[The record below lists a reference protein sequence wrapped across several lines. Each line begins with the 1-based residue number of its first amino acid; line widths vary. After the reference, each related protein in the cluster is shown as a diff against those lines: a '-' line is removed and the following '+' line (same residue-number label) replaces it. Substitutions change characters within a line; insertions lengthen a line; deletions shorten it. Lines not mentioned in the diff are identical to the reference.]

1 MIKSVP
7 VFLLFLLVFFNIT
20 AQAPIESEKIIKA
33 QDFGIHPNTFE
44 NIAPQ
49 LNEMIG
55 RIAGQPNIKLVFEK
69 GRYDIWPE
77 GSPKREYFISNTST
91 ERECPSKVKT
101 IALLFENFK
110 DLTIEGND
118 ALFMIHGKMIN
129 FAFDHCENI
138 KLQNISFDYER
149 PTMSELTF
157 DEVGNN
163 MVIASINPSS
173 TYTIIDDKLKF
184 YGEGW
189 TMKHDHAILIDPE
202 LSTFYYSKFSPLRKS
217 KATELA
223 PFKVKF
229 EGDFT
234 KFKFKK
240 GHVLTV
246 RDPIRDQVGAFIA
259 YCKNVVIQN
268 VNMHYMHGMGII
280 NQFNENVT
288 LNKVIVKPRKETGR
302 KIAAFA
308 DCFHFSGCKGKII
321 IENCETGGGH
331 DDPVNVHGT
340 HLKITEKVTNKK
352 INVRFMHGQTYGLDA
367 FFKGDTLDFVHA
379 KSLQI
384 YGTSQVKEV
393 KKINDRDLQITLATS
408 LPTGFK
414 VGDVIENVTWTPE
427 VIIRNN
433 YFSGTNTRGVLLTT
447 RRKAIIENNTFFRI
461 GMHAILIAND
471 ASSWYESGPVRDVI
485 IRGNRFVDCAYNQ
498 VPNNYIINIWP
509 ENHEAVKG
517 YYVHENILIENN
529 TFESFDTPILR
540 AKSTSELI
548 FRNNKITETDTFAAK
563 KGGKPSFSFVQC
575 KNVEIDLQKSD
586 KGKYDKIKLVDM
598 KKNQIKVKP
607 NE

>member
-1 MIKSVP
+1 MTKQINIFSLF
-7 VFLLFLLVFFNIT
+7 VFLFLNLN
-20 AQAPIESEKIIKA
+20 AQTSLETEKIINAK
-33 QDFGIHPNTFE
+33 DYGIYPNTFE
-44 NIAPQ
+44 NIAPL
-49 LNEMIG
+49 LNKMVVE
-55 RIAGQPNIKLVFEK
+55 IAHFPLVKLVFEK

-77 GSPKREYFISNTST
+77 SSPKREYFISNTST
-91 ERECPSKVKT
+91 ERECPSKIKT

-110 DLTIEGND
+110 DIVIEGNG

-138 KLQNISFDYER
+138 KIQNISFDYER

-157 DEVGNN
+157 DEVTDR
-163 MVIASINPSS
+163 MIIAIINPSS
-173 TYTIIDDKLKF
+173 TYAVIDNKLKF

-189 TMKHDHAILIDPE
+189 TMKHDHTILIDPE
-202 LSTFYYSKFSPLRKS
+202 LFAFYYSKFSPLRKS

-223 PFKVKF
+223 PFKIKF
-229 EGDFT
+229 EGDYSR
-234 KFKFKK
+234 FKFKK
-240 GHVLTV
+240 GQVLTV

-259 YCKNVVIQN
+259 YSKNVVLQN
-268 VNMHYMHGMGII
+268 VQMHYMHGMGII

-288 LNKVIVKPRKETGR
+288 LDKVIVKPRKETGR

-308 DCFHFSGCKGKII
+308 DCFHFSGCKGQII

-340 HLKITEKVTNKK
+340 HLKITKRVSEDK

-367 FFKGDTLDFVHA
+367 FFRGDTLDFVHA

-384 YGTSQVKEV
+384 YGTAQVKEV
-393 KKINDRDLQITLATS
+393 KKINDRDLQLTLTNTI
-408 LPTGFK
+408 PKGFK
-414 VGDVIENVTWTPE
+414 EGDVVENVTWTPS

-447 RRKAIIENNTFFRI
+447 RKKAVIENNTFFRT

-471 ASSWYESGPVRDVI
+471 ASSWYESGSVRDVT

-509 ENHEAVKG
+509 ENHKMIPD
-517 YYVHENILIENN
+517 YYVHKNITIENN
-529 TFESFDTPILR
+529 IFETFDTPILR
-540 AKSTSELI
+540 AKSTSGLI
-548 FRNNKITETDTFAAK
+548 FRNNKIVHTDTFTNE
-563 KGGKPSFSFVQC
+563 KGGKPSFNFVQC
-575 KNVEIDLQKSD
+575 KNVEIDLHKSD
-586 KGKYDKIKLVDM
+586 KGKFDKIQT
-598 KKNQIKVKP
+598 KNMETGDIKVEEK
-607 NE
+607 

>member
-1 MIKSVP
+1 MTKQINIFSL
-7 VFLLFLLVFFNIT
+7 FIFLFLNLN
-20 AQAPIESEKIIKA
+20 AQTSLETEKIINAK
-33 QDFGIHPNTFE
+33 DYGIYPNTFE
-44 NIAPQ
+44 NIAPL
-49 LNEMIG
+49 LNKMVVE
-55 RIAGQPNIKLVFEK
+55 IAHFPLVKLVFEK

-77 GSPKREYFISNTST
+77 SSPKREYFISNTST
-91 ERECPSKVKT
+91 ERECPSKIKT

-110 DLTIEGND
+110 DIVIEGNG

-138 KLQNISFDYER
+138 KIQNISFDYER

-157 DEVGNN
+157 DEVTDR
-163 MVIASINPSS
+163 MIIATINPSS
-173 TYTIIDDKLKF
+173 TYAVIDNKLKF

-189 TMKHDHAILIDPE
+189 TMKHDHTILIDPE
-202 LSTFYYSKFSPLRKS
+202 LFAFYYSKFSPLRKS

-223 PFKVKF
+223 PFKIKF
-229 EGDFT
+229 EGDYSR
-234 KFKFKK
+234 FKFKK
-240 GHVLTV
+240 GQVLTV

-259 YCKNVVIQN
+259 YSKNVVLQN
-268 VNMHYMHGMGII
+268 VQMHYMHGMGII

-288 LNKVIVKPRKETGR
+288 LDKVIVKPRKETGR

-308 DCFHFSGCKGKII
+308 DCFHFSGCKGQII

-340 HLKITEKVTNKK
+340 HLKITKRVSEDK

-367 FFKGDTLDFVHA
+367 FFRGDTLDFVHA

-384 YGTSQVKEV
+384 YGTAQVKEV
-393 KKINDRDLQITLATS
+393 KKINDRDLQLTLTNTI
-408 LPTGFK
+408 PKGFK
-414 VGDVIENVTWTPE
+414 EGDVVENVTWTPS

-447 RRKAIIENNTFFRI
+447 RKKAVIENNTFFRT

-471 ASSWYESGPVRDVI
+471 ASSWYESGSVRDVT

-509 ENHEAVKG
+509 ENHKMIPD
-517 YYVHENILIENN
+517 YYVHKNITIENN
-529 TFESFDTPILR
+529 IFETFDTPILR
-540 AKSTSELI
+540 AKSTSGLI
-548 FRNNKITETDTFAAK
+548 FRNNKIVHTDTFTNE
-563 KGGKPSFSFVQC
+563 KGGKPSFNFVQC
-575 KNVEIDLQKSD
+575 KNVEIDLHKSD
-586 KGKYDKIKLVDM
+586 KGKFDKIQT
-598 KKNQIKVKP
+598 KNMETGDIKVEEK
-607 NE
+607 

>member
-1 MIKSVP
+1 MIKQVNIFSLFVF
-7 VFLLFLLVFFNIT
+7 VFLNLN
-20 AQAPIESEKIIKA
+20 AQTSLESERIIKA
-33 QDFGIHPNTFE
+33 KDFDIHPNTFE
-44 NIAPQ
+44 NVAPQ
-49 LNEMIG
+49 LSDLMIEV
-55 RIAGQPNIKLVFEK
+55 AKYSNVKLVFEK

-91 ERECPSKVKT
+91 ERECPSKIKT
-101 IALLFENFK
+101 IALLFESFK

-157 DEVGNN
+157 DKVSDSEI
-163 MVIASINPSS
+163 IASINPSS
-173 TYTIIDDKLKF
+173 TYTIIDNKLQF

-189 TMKHDHAILIDPE
+189 TMKYDHAILIDPE
-202 LSTFYYSKFSPLRKS
+202 LSAFYYSKFSPLRKS

-223 PFKVKF
+223 PFKIKF
-229 EGDFT
+229 EGDFSSS
-234 KFKFKK
+234 KFKK
-240 GHVLTV
+240 GQVLTV

-259 YCKNVVIQN
+259 YSKNVVLQN
-268 VNMHYMHGMGII
+268 VQMHYMHGMGII

-288 LNKVIVKPRKETGR
+288 LDKVIVKPRKETGR

-308 DCFHFSGCKGKII
+308 DCFHFSGCKGQII
-321 IENCETGGGH
+321 IKNCETGGGH

-340 HLKITEKVTNKK
+340 HLKITERIANNK
-352 INVRFMHGQTYGLDA
+352 INIRFMHGQTYGLDV

-384 YGTSQVKEV
+384 YGTAQVKEV
-393 KKINDRDLQITLATS
+393 KKINDRDLQLTLTTNI
-408 LPTGFK
+408 PEGFQI
-414 VGDVIENVTWTPE
+414 GDVVENVTWTPS

-447 RRKAIIENNTFFRI
+447 RKKAVIENNTFFRT

-471 ASSWYESGPVRDVI
+471 ASSWYESGLVRDVT

-509 ENHEAVKG
+509 ENHKMIPD
-517 YYVHENILIENN
+517 YYVHKNITIENN
-529 TFESFDTPILR
+529 TFETFDTPILR
-540 AKSTSELI
+540 AKSTSGLI
-548 FRNNKITETDTFAAK
+548 FRNNKIVQTDTFAPK

-586 KGKYDKIKLVDM
+586 KGKFDKIQTKDM
-598 KKNQIKVKP
+598 KIQDIKIEEK
-607 NE
+607 